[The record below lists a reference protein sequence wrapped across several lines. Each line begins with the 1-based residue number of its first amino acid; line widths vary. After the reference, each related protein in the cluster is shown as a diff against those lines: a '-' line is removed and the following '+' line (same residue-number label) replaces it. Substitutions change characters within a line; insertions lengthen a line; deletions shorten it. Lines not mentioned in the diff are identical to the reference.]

1 MHSHSC
7 RHIDIRRFEF
17 CEEMSKLLK
26 DGSRRGYSEKVPSV
40 ILTVDSVC
48 IVLSCS
54 VAA

>member
-1 MHSHSC
+1 MLSYSF

-40 ILTVDSVC
+40 FLAVDCVH
-48 IVLSCS
+48 S
-54 VAA
+54 VAFVL